1 MKIIKHYVTANRSD
15 EDMEFLGY
23 VKDEKGWSYITE
35 EPETEEE
42 KEELYSSFVI
52 FQPNLPTFVGNNNQN
67 ILNYEYDVIR
77 LQREENDGAVYCRLT
92 DNIQQR

>member
-15 EDMEFLGY
+15 ENMDFLGY
-23 VKDEKGWSYITE
+23 GKDEKGWFHITE

-52 FQPNLPTFVGNNNQN
+52 F
-67 ILNYEYDVIR
+67 
-77 LQREENDGAVYCRLT
+77 
-92 DNIQQR
+92 

>member
-1 MKIIKHYVTANRSD
+1 MKIIKHYVTACRSD
-15 EDMEFLGY
+15 EDMDFLGY

-52 FQPNLPTFVGNNNQN
+52 F
-67 ILNYEYDVIR
+67 
-77 LQREENDGAVYCRLT
+77 
-92 DNIQQR
+92 

>member
-15 EDMEFLGY
+15 ESMEFLGY

-52 FQPNLPTFVGNNNQN
+52 F
-67 ILNYEYDVIR
+67 
-77 LQREENDGAVYCRLT
+77 
-92 DNIQQR
+92 